1 MKKTLSLTILAAG
14 LLLASCTGKSAKEQA
29 AQDSTGVEA
38 ATPTATKAEDAGDT
52 ENVQDEVKTLA
63 MQWVEKEQ
71 IFEHLSK
78 EFEEACNSTCYLP
91 WIIMSEGEPYT
102 FKALSATVEEKG
114 NNTYKVTVHAS
125 LKWEGEEPT
134 PWDHPL
140 ILIQE
145 DGHWVIDDY
154 ILPEEGLSVKY
165 EIQHHGYGQTL

>member
-1 MKKTLSLTILAAG
+1 M
-14 LLLASCTGKSAKEQA
+14 LASCTGKSAKEQN
-29 AQDSTGVEA
+29 AQDSTAVEA
-38 ATPTATKAEDAGDT
+38 ATPTATKAEDAGEQTAGDT
-52 ENVQDEVKTLA
+52 ENVQDEVKALA

-91 WIIMSEGEPYT
+91 WIIMSEGEPYS